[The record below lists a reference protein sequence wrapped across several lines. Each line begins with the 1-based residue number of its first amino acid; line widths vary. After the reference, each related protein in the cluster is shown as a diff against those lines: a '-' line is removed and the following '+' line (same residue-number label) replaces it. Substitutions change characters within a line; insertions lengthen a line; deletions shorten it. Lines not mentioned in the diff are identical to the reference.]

1 MCKKSF
7 QITAWALKKKKSTNK
22 KLTQTPTLCFSFCF
36 SLFNLILIENLVHW
50 QMMECP
56 AWEGQ
61 WIASVFAGIL
71 RLFTL
76 HCLSCCCTRTD
87 CKETHTKPTLCKGF
101 FFSSVKENYFFKTRN
116 MGSLKIFS
124 VVSLHKLHTSH
135 PGTWLEYDLFK
146 LPGAWTVMINASIYF
161 FFKIHCAIRL
171 MRVPQH
177 LCHYSWVDL
186 AKESAPNWFI
196 SASNPSKTVYKHL
209 VQMYRR
215 FPALMI

>member
-101 FFSSVKENYFFKTRN
+101 FFLVLKKIT
-116 MGSLKIFS
+116 SLK
-124 VVSLHKLHTSH
+124 
-135 PGTWLEYDLFK
+135 PETWAVWKYFLLF
-146 LPGAWTVMINASIYF
+146 LCANYIPLIQVHDWNMIYLNYQEPEQSW
-161 FFKIHCAIRL
+161 L
-171 MRVPQH
+171 MPV
-177 LCHYSWVDL
+177 
-186 AKESAPNWFI
+186 FI
-196 SASNPSKTVYKHL
+196 SFLKSI
-209 VQMYRR
+209 VQLGWCV
-215 FPALMI
+215 FHSTFATTAE